1 MKGPG
6 IIYLVP
12 LIDRAPMKIST
23 RLDTIQFRTESTLT
37 KDNVPVNVDSVLYMK
52 PVDLEKAVLQVENY
66 LQATQLASQT
76 TLREVIG
83 KVSLNEL
90 LAEREKVGAR
100 MREIIDE
107 KTEAWGIK
115 VTSVEVRDVIIP
127 GNLQDAMS
135 RQAQAE
141 RERIAR
147 VTLATAEFEASAKM
161 IEAAKAYESSPEGL
175 RLRWM
180 NILYELGQQSQ
191 TNTIMLIPAHDVI
204 IPSNL
209 QDAMSRQAQAER
221 ERMARVTLA
230 TAEFEASAKM
240 IEAAKAYESS
250 PEGLRLRWMNI
261 LYELGQQSQTNTI
274 MLIPASMPEAGWPP
288 IGTYGFKDLT
298 MPSNSSKEETNA
310 KTRTPTTHTI
320 RTTI

>member
-1 MKGPG
+1 MVDAALIGILAFVALIIVIFLLSGIRVLREWERMPVLRLGRYVGMKGPG

-12 LIDRAPMKIST
+12 IIDRAPLKIST

-66 LQATQLASQT
+66 YQATQLASQT

-83 KVSLNEL
+83 KQSLNEL
-90 LAEREKVGAR
+90 LAEREKVGAKL
-100 MREIIDE
+100 REIIDE

-115 VTSVEVRDVIIP
+115 VTSVEVR
-127 GNLQDAMS
+127 
-135 RQAQAE
+135 
-141 RERIAR
+141 
-147 VTLATAEFEASAKM
+147 
-161 IEAAKAYESSPEGL
+161 
-175 RLRWM
+175 
-180 NILYELGQQSQ
+180 
-191 TNTIMLIPAHDVI
+191 DVI

-230 TAEFEASAKM
+230 TAEFEASQKM
-240 IEAAKAYESS
+240 IEAAKAYEAS

-274 MLIPASMPEAGWPP
+274 MLVPAVMPEAGWPP
-288 IGTYGFKDLT
+288 VGTYGFKDLT
-298 MPSNSSKEETNA
+298 AAQLEQA
-310 KTRTPTTHTI
+310 KKRPMKSQQQPQPDQTQQQ
-320 RTTI
+320 

>member
-1 MKGPG
+1 MSAVDILVPVIGFVVIVIALFFISGIRVLKEWERMPVLRLGRYIGLRGPG
-6 IIYLVP
+6 LAYLFP
-12 LIDRAPMKIST
+12 LVDRAPIRIST

-66 LQATQLASQT
+66 FQATQLASQT

-90 LAEREKVGAR
+90 LAERETVGAR
-100 MREIIDE
+100 LREIIDE
-107 KTEAWGIK
+107 KTESWGIK

-127 GNLQDAMS
+127 SNLQDAMS

-161 IEAAKAYESSPEGL
+161 IEAAKMYESSEQGL

-180 NILYELGQQSQ
+180 NILYELGQQAG
-191 TNTIMLIPAHDVI
+191 TNTIMLV
-204 IPSNL
+204 PS
-209 QDAMSRQAQAER
+209 S
-221 ERMARVTLA
+221 
-230 TAEFEASAKM
+230 
-240 IEAAKAYESS
+240 I
-250 PEGLRLRWMNI
+250 
-261 LYELGQQSQTNTI
+261 
-274 MLIPASMPEAGWPP
+274 PEAGWPP
-288 IGTYGFKDLT
+288 IGTYGL
-298 MPSNSSKEETNA
+298 KELPRGQPGEKTVKKAAPKPESPQVYETPP
-310 KTRTPTTHTI
+310 PTE
-320 RTTI
+320 

>member
-1 MKGPG
+1 MVDVLTPIIGFIAIVVALFLLSGIRVLREWERMPVLRLGRYMGLKGPG

-12 LIDRAPMKIST
+12 LIDRAPLKIST

-52 PVDLEKAVLQVENY
+52 PVDLEKAVLAVENY
-66 LQATQLASQT
+66 YQATQLASQT

-100 MREIIDE
+100 LREIIDE
-107 KTEAWGIK
+107 KTESWGIK
-115 VTSVEVRDVIIP
+115 VTAVEVRDVIIP
-127 GNLQDAMS
+127 ANLQDAMS

-141 RERIAR
+141 RERI
-147 VTLATAEFEASAKM
+147 
-161 IEAAKAYESSPEGL
+161 
-175 RLRWM
+175 
-180 NILYELGQQSQ
+180 
-191 TNTIMLIPAHDVI
+191 
-204 IPSNL
+204 
-209 QDAMSRQAQAER
+209 
-221 ERMARVTLA
+221 ARVTLA

-298 MPSNSSKEETNA
+298 MAQQNQAKKKPLPSQEPLPPAASEQ
-310 KTRTPTTHTI
+310 TPE
-320 RTTI
+320 

>member
-1 MKGPG
+1 MSLNILAPVIGFIALIVVIFVLSGIRVLREWERMPVLRLGRYMGLKGPG
-6 IIYLVP
+6 LIYLVP
-12 LIDRAPMKIST
+12 LIDRAPLKIST

-66 LQATQLASQT
+66 YQATQLASQT

-100 MREIIDE
+100 LREIIDE
-107 KTEAWGIK
+107 KTESWGIK
-115 VTSVEVRDVIIP
+115 VTAVEVRDVIIP
-127 GNLQDAMS
+127 A
-135 RQAQAE
+135 
-141 RERIAR
+141 
-147 VTLATAEFEASAKM
+147 
-161 IEAAKAYESSPEGL
+161 
-175 RLRWM
+175 
-180 NILYELGQQSQ
+180 
-191 TNTIMLIPAHDVI
+191 
-204 IPSNL
+204 NL

-240 IEAAKAYESS
+240 IEAAKMYESS

-274 MLIPASMPEAGWPP
+274 MLVPASMPEAGWPP

-298 MPSNSSKEETNA
+298 AAQMEQA
-310 KTRTPTTHTI
+310 KKKPIVRSQQQPPQPEQQPE
-320 RTTI
+320 

>member
-1 MKGPG
+1 LVDILAPVIGFIVIIVALFLLSGIRVLKEWERMPVLRLGRYVGLKGPG

-12 LIDRAPMKIST
+12 LIDRAPLKIST

-37 KDNVPVNVDSVLYMK
+37 RDNVPVNVDSVLYMK
-52 PVDLEKAVLQVENY
+52 PVDLEKAVLAVENY
-66 LQATQLASQT
+66 YQATQLASQT

-100 MREIIDE
+100 LREIIDE
-107 KTEAWGIK
+107 KTESWGIK

-127 GNLQDAMS
+127 ANLQDAMS

-161 IEAAKAYESSPEGL
+161 IEAAKMYESSEQGL

-180 NILYELGQQSQ
+180 NIIYELGQQAG
-191 TNTIMLIPAHDVI
+191 TNTIMLIP
-204 IPSNL
+204 S
-209 QDAMSRQAQAER
+209 
-221 ERMARVTLA
+221 
-230 TAEFEASAKM
+230 
-240 IEAAKAYESS
+240 
-250 PEGLRLRWMNI
+250 
-261 LYELGQQSQTNTI
+261 
-274 MLIPASMPEAGWPP
+274 SMPEAGWPP
-288 IGTYGFKDLT
+288 VGTYGFKELPKGQPAEKPAKKT
-298 MPSNSSKEETNA
+298 APIPEPPQPEE
-310 KTRTPTTHTI
+310 PQE
-320 RTTI
+320 

>member
-1 MKGPG
+1 MSAIIEGTIGFIVFVVVIFVLSGIRVLREWERMPVLRLGRYIGLRGPG
-6 IIYLVP
+6 LIYLIP
-12 LIDRAPMKIST
+12 LIDRAPLKIST

-37 KDNVPVNVDSVLYMK
+37 KDNVPVNVDSVLYMR
-52 PVDLEKAVLQVENY
+52 PVDLEKAVLNVENY
-66 LQATQLASQT
+66 YQATQLASQT

-90 LAEREKVGAR
+90 LAEREKVGAHL
-100 MREIIDE
+100 REIIDE

-115 VTSVEVRDVIIP
+115 VTSVEVR
-127 GNLQDAMS
+127 
-135 RQAQAE
+135 
-141 RERIAR
+141 
-147 VTLATAEFEASAKM
+147 
-161 IEAAKAYESSPEGL
+161 
-175 RLRWM
+175 
-180 NILYELGQQSQ
+180 
-191 TNTIMLIPAHDVI
+191 DVI

-240 IEAAKAYESS
+240 IEAAKMYEAS

-274 MLIPASMPEAGWPP
+274 MLIPAVMPEAGWPP
-288 IGTYGFKDLT
+288 VGTYGFKDLT
-298 MPSNSSKEETNA
+298 TAQQVQAAKKRPMA
-310 KTRTPTTHTI
+310 KTEPPPQPPEQQPEQQPE
-320 RTTI
+320 

>member
-1 MKGPG
+1 MVDVLTPIIGFIAIVVALFLLSGIRVLKEWERMPILRLGRYVGMRGPG

-12 LIDRAPMKIST
+12 LIDRAPVKIST

-66 LQATQLASQT
+66 YQATQLASQT

-100 MREIIDE
+100 LREIIDE
-107 KTEAWGIK
+107 KTESWGIK

-127 GNLQDAMS
+127 ANLQDAMS

-161 IEAAKAYESSPEGL
+161 IEAAKMYETSPEGL

-191 TNTIMLIPAHDVI
+191 TNTIMLV
-204 IPSNL
+204 
-209 QDAMSRQAQAER
+209 
-221 ERMARVTLA
+221 
-230 TAEFEASAKM
+230 
-240 IEAAKAYESS
+240 
-250 PEGLRLRWMNI
+250 
-261 LYELGQQSQTNTI
+261 
-274 MLIPASMPEAGWPP
+274 PASMPEAGWPP

-298 MPSNSSKEETNA
+298 AAQLEQA
-310 KTRTPTTHTI
+310 KKKPMVRSQQQPPQPQLQPDTQPE
-320 RTTI
+320 

>member
-1 MKGPG
+1 MVDILTPVLGFVAILAALFFLSGIRVLKEWERMPVLRLGRYMGLRGPG
-6 IIYLVP
+6 LVYLFP
-12 LIDRAPMKIST
+12 LIDRAPIRIST

-66 LQATQLASQT
+66 YQATQLASQT

-90 LAEREKVGAR
+90 LAEREKVGAHL
-100 MREIIDE
+100 REIIDE

-115 VTSVEVRDVIIP
+115 ATAVEVRDVIIP
-127 GNLQDAMS
+127 SNLQDAMS

-161 IEAAKAYESSPEGL
+161 IEAAKMYESSEQGL

-180 NILYELGQQSQ
+180 NIIYELGQQAG
-191 TNTIMLIPAHDVI
+191 TNTIMLIP
-204 IPSNL
+204 S
-209 QDAMSRQAQAER
+209 
-221 ERMARVTLA
+221 
-230 TAEFEASAKM
+230 
-240 IEAAKAYESS
+240 
-250 PEGLRLRWMNI
+250 
-261 LYELGQQSQTNTI
+261 
-274 MLIPASMPEAGWPP
+274 SMPEAGWPP
-288 IGTYGFKDLT
+288 VGTFGFKELPKGQPGENPAKKSAPRPEPPQPD
-298 MPSNSSKEETNA
+298 ETQE
-310 KTRTPTTHTI
+310 
-320 RTTI
+320 